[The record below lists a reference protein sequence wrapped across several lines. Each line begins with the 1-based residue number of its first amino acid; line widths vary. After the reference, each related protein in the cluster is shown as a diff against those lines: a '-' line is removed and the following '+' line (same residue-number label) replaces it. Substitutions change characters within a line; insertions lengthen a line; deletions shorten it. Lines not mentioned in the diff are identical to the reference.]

1 MNTRYLFVKDWLSMG
16 ELDIKHRPEELMV
29 AEFLIKPLQGARFWW
44 FQEMVINIDPYWKKL
59 YPQPMEETRG

>member
-1 MNTRYLFVKDWLSMG
+1 MG